1 MSTTRLEAF
10 SDGVFAIAATLL
22 IFEVGVDESGRPLAN
37 ALLQAW
43 PSYTAYAISFLTIG
57 IIWMNHHTVFSQI
70 DRVDRT
76 FLVINVFFLMFVA
89 FIPFPTALLA
99 EHLKGD
105 GARAATITYGLN
117 LTLTAISYS
126 VLWFYASVGRRV
138 LRADADPRTV
148 AGITRSY
155 LPGPWIY
162 GAATLIAVAS
172 PSTSVVLFAAF
183 ALFYVVESSVF
194 GRDRAV

>member
-1 MSTTRLEAF
+1 
-10 SDGVFAIAATLL
+10 
-22 IFEVGVDESGRPLAN
+22 
-37 ALLQAW
+37 
-43 PSYTAYAISFLTIG
+43 
-57 IIWMNHHTVFSQI
+57 MNHNTVFSQI

-89 FIPFPTALLA
+89 FIPFPTTLLA
-99 EHLKGD
+99 EHLKDD
-105 GARAATITYGLN
+105 GARAATITYGLT
-117 LTLTAISYS
+117 LTLVAISYS
-126 VLWFYASVGRRV
+126 VLWFYASVGRRL

-172 PSTSVVLFAAF
+172 PSTSVVLVAAF

-194 GRDRAV
+194 GRDRAVTNARPTSGAAALATGGHRESHRGDLR